1 MSDVC
6 ATLSQL
12 FWTVAAATTV
22 PQWEAADAEIK
33 VPSVENTEL
42 IGSPFKAWSVGQYIA
57 MHATLTDRDFFLAY
71 VYPSGPF
78 TCSFCKTS
86 PDFVSVG
93 CG

>member
-12 FWTVAAATTV
+12 FWTVAAAAATTV

-42 IGSPFKAWSVGQYIA
+42 IGSPLKPGV
-57 MHATLTDRDFFLAY
+57 
-71 VYPSGPF
+71 
-78 TCSFCKTS
+78 
-86 PDFVSVG
+86 
-93 CG
+93 